1 MASAAVSTYSE
12 IHLTAFFTVKAKTR
26 GKKVWIYF
34 QKHCLLFQT
43 QVLSWVF
50 YFMKPF
56 QI

>member
-12 IHLTAFFTVKAKTR
+12 IHLTAFFTVKANTR

-43 QVLSWVF
+43 RVLSWVF